1 LRIEVVALL
10 QFILVQKDLESMSKK
25 SMVEVA
31 GKVFPRVKT
40 MVVFKNITKSL
51 RYIFTNKYVG
61 SNNMVLIT
69 PRDNSTDDV
78 RMRLFVLFVE
88 NDVMETFTNLF
99 IIRTYVQLQYVL

>member
-1 LRIEVVALL
+1 
-10 QFILVQKDLESMSKK
+10 
-25 SMVEVA
+25 MVEVA
-31 GKVFPRVKT
+31 GEVFPCVKT

-78 RMRLFVLFVE
+78 RMRLFVLF
-88 NDVMETFTNLF
+88 L
-99 IIRTYVQLQYVL
+99 